1 MIILGLQS
9 RNPSLPKDTTNNIR
23 QSGEFVVHLVDRPLA
38 EAMNVCAIDFPDEI
52 SEFDVACITRASCR
66 HVKVSRIKE
75 APIAFECRRT
85 LMLKI
90 NENRDLAIGEIIYM
104 HARDGLNDP
113 KTMQLNLSKYGIIGR
128 LFGDL
133 YTPIVETFAHARL
146 NHSEWLEKSST

>member
-1 MIILGLQS
+1 
-9 RNPSLPKDTTNNIR
+9 
-23 QSGEFVVHLVDRPLA
+23 
-38 EAMNVCAIDFPDEI
+38 MNVCAIDFPDEI

>member
-1 MIILGLQS
+1 
-9 RNPSLPKDTTNNIR
+9 
-23 QSGEFVVHLVDRPLA
+23 
-38 EAMNVCAIDFPDEI
+38 MNVCAIDFPVGI